1 MKYLLLLIFG
11 GSLFITGCHKPEKH
25 PVDFYYWKTNISLGD
40 TEKEYFKKLN
50 SKRLYL
56 RFFDVDINNDWIEP
70 KAKIRAFDSNELDT
84 EYVPVVFITNR
95 TFLDISEYSIKS
107 TARNVSELIN
117 RICETNNISDI
128 HEIQIDCDWT
138 ESTRVAYFT
147 FLSLLKEKT
156 GKTISC
162 TLRLHQVKY
171 RETTGVP
178 PVEKVVLMCYAT
190 SDPTDDS
197 DKNSILDISLLKDY
211 TKNINSY
218 PVDFDVALPL
228 YSWAIVTNHLGKIKL
243 LNNVTQNDMDTTFFR
258 QVNNNEFEAKDDFF
272 FQGVYMNKGFIVKT
286 EGISSELLN
295 EAKQYLDEKI
305 NKDYNIIYYHLDKPL
320 LERFTID
327 ELK

>member
-1 MKYLLLLIFG
+1 MKYLQLLTLVG
-11 GSLFITGCHKPEKH
+11 LLFITSCHKPEKH

-40 TEKEYFKKLN
+40 TEKEYFEKLN
-50 SKRLYL
+50 SRKLYV
-56 RFFDVDINNDWIEP
+56 RIFDVDKNDSWIEP
-70 KAKIRAFDSNELDT
+70 KAKIKLFDSGALDA
-84 EYVPVVFITNR
+84 EYIPVIFITNR
-95 TFLDISEYSIKS
+95 TFQDITEYSLKE
-107 TARNVSELIN
+107 AAHNVSELIE
-117 RICETNNISDI
+117 RICEKNNLSDVR
-128 HEIQIDCDWT
+128 EIQIDCDWT
-138 ESTRVAYFT
+138 EGTRDAYFT
-147 FLSLLKEKT
+147 FLSLLKQKT

-190 SDPTDDS
+190 SDPTDVS
-197 DKNSILDISLLKDY
+197 DKNSILDIPLLKDY
-211 TKNINSY
+211 TNDINSY
-218 PVDFDVALPL
+218 PIDFDVALPL

-243 LNNVTQNDMDTTFFR
+243 LNNVTRSDMDTTFFR

-272 FQGVYMNKGFIVKT
+272 FQGVYMNKGFTVKT

-320 LERFTID
+320 LERFSID